1 MPIFLYW
8 GEDDFTMGQAIRTLK
23 QRYLDPDWADFNAS
37 KHPPDQPDAVTQ
49 ALNQAMTPPFGS
61 GSRFVWL
68 ADTSLCQ
75 RCPESLLSELERTL
89 PKLPETTVLLIST
102 SSKPDGRLKSTK
114 LLQRHAEI
122 QEFSAIP
129 AWNTDQIAQ
138 QVRKAAQETGVK
150 LTNEAVQLL
159 AAAVGNQS
167 RQLYSELDKL
177 RTYAV
182 AEKRPLDAATV
193 GSLVTTSTQSSFQLA
208 ASICQGDTAKALGLI
223 RDLLNRN
230 EPALRIVVVLVG
242 YFRTRLWVKLLEGE
256 RDDRTVARLA
266 EVNNPKQIY
275 YLRQEVR
282 AISLTAFQQTLP
294 ILLEL
299 EFGLKSGA
307 DPLELLQVK
316 VIELCQLYRR

>member
-8 GEDDFTMGQAIRTLK
+8 GEDEFTMDRAIRALR
-23 QRYLDPDWADFNAS
+23 QRCLDPDWADFNAS
-37 KHPPDQPDAVTQ
+37 KHSPDQPEAVTQ

-75 RCPESLLSELERTL
+75 RCPEALLSELERTL
-89 PKLPETTVLLIST
+89 PKLPDTTVLLIST

-122 QEFSAIP
+122 QEFSTIP

-138 QVRKAAQETGVK
+138 RVRKAAQETGVK
-150 LTNEAVQLL
+150 LINDAVQLL
-159 AAAVGNQS
+159 ATAVGNQS

-177 RTYAV
+177 HTYAL
-182 AEKRPLDAATV
+182 AEKRPLDATTV
-193 GSLVTTSTQSSFQLA
+193 GNLVTISTQSSFQLA
-208 ASICQGDTAKALGLI
+208 AAICEGESAKALCLI

-230 EPALRIVVVLVG
+230 EPPLRITVVLSG
-242 YFRTRLWVKLLEGE
+242 YFRTRLWVKLLENE
-256 RDDRTVARLA
+256 RDERTVARLA

-282 AISLTAFQQTLP
+282 PIPLVAFQQTLP

>member
-8 GEDDFTMGQAIRTLK
+8 GEDEFTMQQAIQALK
-23 QRYLDPDWADFNAS
+23 QRYLDPSWADFNVS

-49 ALNQAMTPPFGS
+49 ALNLAMTPPFGS

-68 ADTSLCQ
+68 AETGLCQ
-75 RCPESLLSELERTL
+75 RCPEALLSELERTL
-89 PKLPETTVLLIST
+89 PCLPDSTVLLIST
-102 SSKPDGRLKSTK
+102 SSKPDGRIKSTK
-114 LLQRHAEI
+114 LLQKHAEI

-138 QVRKAAQETGVK
+138 RVRKAAQETGVK
-150 LTNEAVQLL
+150 LTNDAVQLF
-159 AAAVGNQS
+159 AEAVGNQS

-177 RTYAV
+177 RTYAD

-208 ASICQGDTAKALGLI
+208 AAIGQGETAKALSLI
-223 RDLLNRN
+223 RDLLIRN
-230 EPALRIVVVLVG
+230 EPPLRIVVVLSG

-282 AISLTAFQQTLP
+282 PVALSAFQQTLP